1 MTLEDVLPKGLGI
14 VADTLELDFDTTA
27 RLSTVLQILIFLPL
41 TLSTLSTPAFL
52 LLSLLLVIHSLIHGT
67 LVLFWGSPALSV
79 LQVPMHPFLLLV
91 CFNVF
96 SQNVH
101 PLLLTTASWWGKL
114 LHWSTPGF
122 IVMEGLSSLLIVQ
135 KLGQVGRELVGEG
148 ESYQFGLLVAAAAA
162 YVTSAWWIVVTYPA
176 AATSPLSSTLLGVA
190 LTTLIFLTLIGFVL
204 RRTNVIESSGLAL
217 FVAYNVWQCGFD
229 QKSFS
234 DPGSSYAPL
243 LSNIMPHLQTLVNF
257 VTNTLPKPVLIA
269 LLYRLL
275 VLHFASH
282 ILPTIGADS
291 WEGETSV
298 DGGWDDRPTSKLTG
312 LMLTYRQAIFV
323 TVYSH
328 LLLLDHSSQVWWRW
342 MNIFITL
349 VIWSIELLVSSD
361 DDDSLTKKWKVD

>member
-1 MTLEDVLPKGLGI
+1 MAMSGPRLLWSAITS
-14 VADTLELDFDTTA
+14 TS

-52 LLSLLLVIHSLIHGT
+52 LLSLLLFAHSLIHGT

-79 LQVPMHPFLLLV
+79 MQVPMHPILLLV

-96 SQNVH
+96 SEKVP
-101 PLLLTTASWWGKL
+101 PLLMTTAYWWGRI
-114 LHWSTPGF
+114 LHWSSPGF

-135 KLGQVGRELVGEG
+135 KLGQVGKELVSEGEG
-148 ESYQFGLLVAAAAA
+148 YQFGMLVAAAAA
-162 YVTSAWWIVVTYPA
+162 YVASAWWVVVAYPA

-190 LTTLIFLTLIGFVL
+190 LTTLIFLTLIGFFL

-229 QKSFS
+229 QQSYA
-234 DPGSSYAPL
+234 DPASSYAPL
-243 LSNIMPHLQTLVNF
+243 WDNFLPHMQTLVNF
-257 VTNTLPKPVLIA
+257 ITNTLPRPLLIA
-269 LLYRLL
+269 LLYRLA
-275 VLHFASH
+275 VLHFASQ

-291 WEGETSV
+291 WDEDAGV
-298 DGGWDDRPTSKLTG
+298 DGGWDARPTSKLTR
-312 LMLTYRQAIFV
+312 LLLTYQQAIFV

-342 MNIFITL
+342 MNILFTM
-349 VIWSIELLVSSD
+349 VIWSVELLVSGE
-361 DDDSLTKKWKVD
+361 DDDSVTTKWKVD